1 MRKPKQTREEI
12 LISMAKE
19 AFMAAKMPWHIAPI
33 KAWVESLPADADDN
47 LIKSS
52 LADFVS
58 REMAKMEADEDMER
72 CADCG
77 WWRYADDLE
86 DGLCEDCWH
95 DKYFE
100 CEHCHERHD
109 MADLVIYERGG
120 DQWNICKECANGRYY
135 VVCKC
140 GDYATER
147 TGDFTKQQEFV
158 CDRCKL

>member
-1 MRKPKQTREEI
+1 
-12 LISMAKE
+12 
-19 AFMAAKMPWHIAPI
+19 MPWYAAPI
-33 KAWVESLPADADDN
+33 AEWVKSLPADADDN
-47 LIKSS
+47 LIKAS

-58 REMAKMEADEDMER
+58 REVAKFEADEDMER
-72 CADCG
+72 FADCG
-77 WWRYADDLE
+77 WFRLADELE
-86 DGLCEDCWH
+86 DGLCLDCWH

-120 DQWNICKECANGRYY
+120 DQWNLCKECASDRHY

-147 TGDFTKQQEFV
+147 KGDFTKPQEFI
-158 CDRCKL
+158 CDRCKNSF